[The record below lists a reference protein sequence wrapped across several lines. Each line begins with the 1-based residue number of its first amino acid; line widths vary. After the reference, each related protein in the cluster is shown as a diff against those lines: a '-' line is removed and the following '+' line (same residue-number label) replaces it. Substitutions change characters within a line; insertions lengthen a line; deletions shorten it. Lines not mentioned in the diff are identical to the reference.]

1 MQRRYARHL
10 TRIKKANAFDIHQM
24 HFFQIQ
30 NYLWSTAFDL
40 GLDLINVLRSKLLLS
55 RIRVL
60 PLPEIR
66 PILSVI
72 DF

>member
-1 MQRRYARHL
+1 
-10 TRIKKANAFDIHQM
+10 M